1 MVCLVGCAR
10 ACQHLSQL
18 LLLPCAG
25 FVTEEELAGSGGMA
39 AAAQQQQEVAAP
51 LGLGASVPRWLRW
64 QQPVPL
70 HPLQHEELHAAV
82 LQAVLA
88 WQAFDASHAP
98 LPLHSFMYHHMALEH
113 GSAEA
118 AATAAYSL
126 YYACS
131 VEAGRGGRRSSA
143 GGHGELV
150 GVFWAVLT
158 GQGAAEQ
165 LHAAV
170 QQARSAMQ
178 QAQEQQEC
186 VQEQVQQQEQ
196 QEQQAEAPVV
206 LPSVEWPE
214 LQPAVQDAGA
224 GLGP

>member
-1 MVCLVGCAR
+1 M
-10 ACQHLSQL
+10 
-18 LLLPCAG
+18 
-25 FVTEEELAGSGGMA
+25 TEEELAGSGGMA
-39 AAAQQQQEVAAP
+39 VAAQQQQEVAAP
-51 LGLGASVPRWLRW
+51 LGLSASVPRWLRW
-64 QQPVPL
+64 QQLVAL
-70 HPLQHEELHAAV
+70 QPLQHEELHAAV
-82 LQAVLA
+82 LQAATA

-98 LPLHSFMYHHMALEH
+98 LPLHSFMYHHMAQEH

-118 AATAAYSL
+118 AAAAAYSL

-143 GGHGELV
+143 GRQAELV
-150 GVFWAVLT
+150 GAFWAVLT

-170 QQARSAMQ
+170 QQASSAMQ
-178 QAQEQQEC
+178 QAQQQQEC
-186 VQEQVQQQEQ
+186 MQERSQQQEQ
-196 QEQQAEAPVV
+196 QQQAEAPVV

-224 GLGP
+224 GLGPHHQASKPAG